1 MLNKTVE
8 AIQKEFSFSKNLID
22 PCPMPGS
29 GIGRV
34 IKALK
39 EDITESKN
47 KE

>member
-1 MLNKTVE
+1 MLNKTEE
-8 AIQKEFSFSKNLID
+8 AIQKEFSFGKNPIFID

-47 KE
+47 